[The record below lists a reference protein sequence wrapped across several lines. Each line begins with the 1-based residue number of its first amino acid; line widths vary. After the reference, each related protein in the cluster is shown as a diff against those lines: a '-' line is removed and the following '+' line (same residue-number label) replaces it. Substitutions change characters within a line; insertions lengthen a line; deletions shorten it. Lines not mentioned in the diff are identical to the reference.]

1 MEAIQKHHRHSILAG
16 FVLGAAVALAPLP
29 GWAVNYVVTSTF
41 SADGRP
47 HFPAVNA
54 KGKRLYVSDVPAG
67 TVTMFDTNGAK
78 LAVTATGAQAHTVV
92 YDESNNRVYVT
103 NRGAN
108 TLSVLAGN
116 TNAKIADIPVGT
128 APQGS
133 TPA

>member
-1 MEAIQKHHRHSILAG
+1 METTHQRYRRIFLAG
-16 FVLGAAVALAPLP
+16 CALGAMFTFASPP
-29 GWAVNYVVTSTF
+29 SWAVNYVVTSTF

-67 TVTMFDTNGAK
+67 PVTMFDPTNRAK
-78 LAVTATGAQAHTVV
+78 PPVTASGAQAHTVV

-108 TLSVLAGN
+108 TLSVLSGK
-116 TNAKIADIPVGT
+116 TNGKITDIPVGT
-128 APQGS
+128 APH
-133 TPA
+133 